1 MDKTFIFDYDD
12 TLAWNQH
19 DYSYAQIEF
28 LNWIIFEKLWPNAPD
43 LQSIINLEVE
53 IDNKNVETMS
63 FSMERF
69 PTSFQQTYKSIC
81 EEKNIN
87 YNKEDLKEDLKKAYE
102 IGMLAFDE
110 KRWKKL
116 GLVDGAKETLDFLVE
131 KEDELILLTKGDLKI
146 QEKKIKATDCQKWF
160 GKEIYI
166 VPQKDA
172 GVIDKIVGN
181 RNPSKVWHVGNSAR
195 SDVQHALKAGIKM
208 IYIPCETWAYER
220 KHEKV
225 EENPRLI
232 TFQKII
238 EIKNNYNSLI

>member
-1 MDKTFIFDYDD
+1 MNKTFIFDYDD

-19 DYSYAQIEF
+19 DYSYAQLEF
-28 LNWIIFEKLWPNAPD
+28 IRWIIFEKLWPNAPD
-43 LQSIINLEVE
+43 LQYIINLEVK
-53 IDNKNVETMS
+53 IDNKNVETMG

-69 PTSFQQTYKSIC
+69 PTSFQQTYEAIC
-81 EEKNIN
+81 KEKNIN
-87 YNKEDLKEDLKKAYE
+87 CDEDDLKKAYE
-102 IGMLAFDE
+102 LGMLAFDE

-116 GLVDGAKETLDFLVE
+116 GLVEGAEETLDFLVE

-146 QEKKIKATDCQKWF
+146 QEKKINATDCQKWF

-172 GVIDKIVGN
+172 GVINNVVGKRDK
-181 RNPSKVWHVGNSAR
+181 SKLWHVGNSAR
-195 SDVQHALKAGIKM
+195 SDISPALEAGIKM

-220 KHEKV
+220 EHKEV
-225 EENPRLI
+225 QENPKLI

-238 EIKNNYNSLI
+238 EIKNSYNSLI

>member
-28 LNWIIFEKLWPNAPD
+28 LKWVIFEKLWPKAPD
-43 LQSIINLEVE
+43 LQSIINMEVD
-53 IDNKNVETMS
+53 IDNKNVETMG

-69 PTSFQQTYKSIC
+69 PTSFQQSYKSIC
-81 EEKNIN
+81 KEKNIE
-87 YNKEDLKEDLKKAYE
+87 YNEEDLKKAYE

-110 KRWKKL
+110 KRWEEL
-116 GLVDGAKETLDFLVE
+116 GLVDGAEETLDYLVE
-131 KEDELILLTKGDLKI
+131 KKDELILLTKGDPKA
-146 QEKKIKATDCQKWF
+146 QEKKLRINNCAKWF
-160 GKEIYI
+160 GEKIYI
-166 VPQKDA
+166 KPQKDA
-172 GVIDKIVGN
+172 GVINDIVGS
-181 RNPSKVWHVGNSAR
+181 RDKTKVWHVGNSAR
-195 SDVQHALKAGIKM
+195 SDIPPALEAGIKM

-225 EENPRLI
+225 QENPRLI

-238 EIKNNYNSLI
+238 EIKNKYNSLI

>member
-1 MDKTFIFDYDD
+1 MNKTFIFDYDD

-19 DYSYAQIEF
+19 DYSYAQLEF
-28 LNWIIFEKLWPNAPD
+28 IRWIIFEKLWPNAPD
-43 LQSIINLEVE
+43 LQYIINLEVK
-53 IDNKNVETMS
+53 IDNKNVETMG

-69 PTSFQQTYKSIC
+69 PTSFQQTYEAIC
-81 EEKNIN
+81 KEKNIN
-87 YNKEDLKEDLKKAYE
+87 CDEDDLKKAYE
-102 IGMLAFDE
+102 LGMLAFDE

>member
-1 MDKTFIFDYDD
+1 MNKTFIFDYDD

-19 DYSYAQIEF
+19 DYSYAQLEF
-28 LNWIIFEKLWPNAPD
+28 LRWMIFEKLWPNAPD
-43 LQSIINLEVE
+43 VQYIINLEVK
-53 IDNKNVETMS
+53 IDNENVETMG

-69 PTSFQQTYKSIC
+69 PTSFQQTYKAIC
-81 EEKNIN
+81 KEKNID
-87 YNKEDLKEDLKKAYE
+87 YDEEDLKKAYE

-110 KRWKKL
+110 KRWEKL
-116 GLVDGAKETLDFLVE
+116 GLVEGAKETLDYLVE

-146 QEKKIKATDCQKWF
+146 QKKKIKATDCKKWF

-181 RNPSKVWHVGNSAR
+181 RDKSKVWHVGNSIR
-195 SDVQHALKAGIKM
+195 SDVSPAFKAGIKM

-220 KHEKV
+220 EHKGIPKDS
-225 EENPRLI
+225 RLI

-238 EIKNNYNSLI
+238 EIKDNYNSLI

>member
-1 MDKTFIFDYDD
+1 FIFDYDD